1 MTAVGFSNA
10 PVSKGVVIFT
20 TLASLAGAYACHRP
34 ERACRGLLRALSSLD
49 PMVPRSSP
57 RPRPCAASATRA
69 GGLGGA
75 MGPLSLSALLS
86 KRELWRVATYQL
98 AFSSAGEL
106 VVGILLLYTL
116 RQFERHWGS
125 RKFGAFIVISKLVSF
140 VTSSSALLC
149 WRGGSAAPPLAAGP
163 YGKPNVRV
171 ESASSTWVVNVHA
184 CIHAQTPDTHIH
196 PPTQG
201 SYSRAWF
208 SSTSIFQSLCPCPSL
223 ASALATR
230 R

>member
-1 MTAVGFSNA
+1 
-10 PVSKGVVIFT
+10 
-20 TLASLAGAYACHRP
+20 
-34 ERACRGLLRALSSLD
+34 
-49 PMVPRSSP
+49 
-57 RPRPCAASATRA
+57 
-69 GGLGGA
+69 

-171 ESASSTWVVNVHA
+171 ESASSTCVVDVYA
-184 CIHAQTPDTHIH
+184 CIHVQTPRTHTPTH
-196 PPTQG
+196 PGIIFAGLVQFHFDIPV
-201 SYSRAWF
+201 SVPM
-208 SSTSIFQSLCPCPSL
+208 SIFGLRFSDKTLTYLLAAQAFVCVSVPPCLCTP
-223 ASALATR
+223 
-230 R
+230 